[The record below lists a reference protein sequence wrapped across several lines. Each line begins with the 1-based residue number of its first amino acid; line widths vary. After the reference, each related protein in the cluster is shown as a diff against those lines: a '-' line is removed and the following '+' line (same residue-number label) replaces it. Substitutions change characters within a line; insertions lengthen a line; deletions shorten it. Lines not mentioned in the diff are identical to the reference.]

1 MQFVRLAAFMA
12 FNMSILYAW
21 LSAIDPKTRGLAV
34 RLTMASVLS
43 ISQAIATIFALGL
56 VGPHLTAANLFMV
69 NGAIALALIFVT
81 AIRKRRLPLRG
92 QELKA
97 ASRMLKE
104 AVSRSYL
111 VKILAG
117 LVALAFLA
125 LGLLGAIYPPVE
137 WDSLMYH
144 LPAAAF
150 YQQNQSLLD
159 PALPMLS
166 GESWDPSIW
175 INAFPKNIE
184 LLFLWTTL
192 LAGTTAFTDL
202 VPLAFALLGIAAVYV
217 LAIKVG
223 VDRHWAAAAGLL
235 FFLTPI
241 VLAQARSNYIDL
253 SNSVLILAALALL
266 WQRDHD
272 DHTQTA
278 VAGLAAGVILG
289 AKWSGLLFVFWLVFF
304 LIGQRTYL
312 SKAANRPALAPLL
325 RDSAL
330 FLAPALLMGG
340 YWYAKSWYLYGNPL
354 WPFQIAFAG
363 VTVFPGT
370 LSAMATLG
378 MVAPEEIKGLTAL
391 GKVWMSWR
399 EPVAAYDYDAQLGG
413 LGPFWFILALPSLYY
428 TARWAVSERNTRL
441 LLLFLA
447 VAGMFLWHPD
457 NWWSRFTIF
466 IAAIGAIAFVIVRSA
481 QEDQGTA
488 RLIDVLAAAVITYST
503 LAAFATSYY
512 LPAKISSV
520 LAVPSE
526 SRTSGLVRP
535 EIISGAYEYIS
546 SVTAASPANIAFG
559 AGLEFTYPLWGPEQ
573 ANSVFYIEPRSYR
586 QWVKELEN
594 KNVNYLVARTRSREH
609 RLAKGRAPFTQAFV
623 DSERGYVVYEFSG
636 QKTR

>member
-1 MQFVRLAAFMA
+1 MQFVRLVAFMA
-12 FNMSILYAW
+12 FNMIILYAW

-43 ISQAIATIFALGL
+43 ISQAIVTIFALGL

-69 NGAIALALIFVT
+69 NGAIALALVLVT

-104 AVSRSYL
+104 AVSRTYL
-111 VKILAG
+111 IKILAG
-117 LVALAFLA
+117 LVALAVLA

-166 GESWDPSIW
+166 GESWDPSTW

-192 LAGTTAFTDL
+192 LAGTPAFTDL

-217 LAIKVG
+217 LAVKVG
-223 VDRHWAAAAGLL
+223 VDRRWALAAGLL

-253 SNSVLILAALALL
+253 VNSVLILIALGLL
-266 WQRDHD
+266 WQGDRPDPA
-272 DHTQTA
+272 QTA
-278 VAGLAAGVILG
+278 VAGLAAGVVLG

-312 SKAANRPALAPLL
+312 NKAANRPALAPLL

-340 YWYAKSWYLYGNPL
+340 YWYAKNWYLHGNPL
-354 WPFQIAFAG
+354 WPFHISFAG
-363 VTVFPGT
+363 ISLFPGALRAAQV
-370 LSAMATLG
+370 LST
-378 MVAPEEIKGLTAL
+378 VAPEEIKGLTAL
-391 GKVWMSWR
+391 VKLWISWR
-399 EPVAAYDYDAQLGG
+399 EPIAAYNYDVQLGG

-428 TARWAVSERNTRL
+428 VARWAVSERNARL
-441 LLLFLA
+441 VLLFIA
-447 VAGMFLWHPD
+447 VAGMLLLHPD
-457 NWWSRFTIF
+457 NWWPRFTMF
-466 IAAIGAIAFVIVRSA
+466 IAGIGAVAFAIVRSA

-488 RLIDVLAAAVITYST
+488 RLIDVLTAAVITYST

-535 EIISGAYEYIS
+535 EIMSGAYEYIS
-546 SVTAASPANIAFG
+546 RETAASPANIAFG

-573 ANSVFYIEPRSYR
+573 ANRVFYIKPQSYR

-594 KNVNYLVARTRSREH
+594 KNVNYLVARTSSREN
-609 RLAKGRAPFTQAFV
+609 RLARGRAPFRQAFV
-623 DSERGYVVYEFSG
+623 DWERGYVVYEFSG